1 MAVYVPIVLLVLCIL
16 FSTSIALEMLVY
28 SFVPFTLLYTPA
40 SLPQS
45 TFTPSYSYFRLDH
58 CTRKL

>member
-1 MAVYVPIVLLVLCIL
+1 MYPLLTIY
-16 FSTSIALEMLVY
+16 IALELLVY
-28 SFVPFTLLYTPA
+28 SFVPFILLYTPA

-58 CTRKL
+58 CNQES